1 MVHVQTIQE
10 RPGASSSLTWLL
22 EDPEADDGAEQQHT
36 AAEPICG
43 EMPDSNDLPNP
54 DLPIISCPLRLSP
67 GRLA

>member
-1 MVHVQTIQE
+1 M
-10 RPGASSSLTWLL
+10 TWLL